1 MVLAV
6 ENRRKAGCGRITR
19 DWSSSVS
26 LPDDFEDALDDE
38 HHVRPAGVILVEHQR
53 HIVLIGPGQDAFAEF
68 GDLLAVLQ
76 DDRILADQVD
86 AADVAVEIDADAGPV
101 EAGGDLL
108 DMGRFAGAMIAGDHD
123 AAVVGK
129 ARQDRERGLAV
140 EEIILVEI
148 GHMLAGLG
156 IGRHFEIRIRSRTAA
171 APTLSCRAGRS
182 ASPLAFAV
190 MV

>member
-1 MVLAV
+1 MRADDPRLVEQGQLAGGF
-6 ENRRKAGCGRITR
+6 EN
-19 DWSSSVS
+19 
-26 LPDDFEDALDDE
+26 ALDDE
-38 HHVRPAGVILVEHQR
+38 HHVGAAGIIFIENQR
-53 HIVLIGPGQDAFAEF
+53 HVVLIGPGQNAFAEF

-76 DDRILADQVD
+76 HDRILADEID

-129 ARQDRERGLAV
+129 AGEDRERGLAV
-140 EEIILVEI
+140 EEIVLVEI

-156 IGRHFEIRIRSRTAA
+156 IGRHFE
-171 APTLSCRAGRS
+171 C
-182 ASPLAFAV
+182 
-190 MV
+190 